1 MGFQSTQ
8 DFHSGLYVWQF
19 DSLDVFSKG
28 GFRYSLLIAI
38 FILNLHSG
46 YDHYWEIRC
55 QSDSSSAFAPVL
67 LAYSDGGLV
76 SVDLETS
83 PVIYHY
89 SRRLV

>member
-8 DFHSGLYVWQF
+8 DFYSGLYVWQF

-38 FILNLHSG
+38 FILDLHSG
-46 YDHYWEIRC
+46 HDYCWEIRC
-55 QSDSSSAFAPVL
+55 QSDSSSTRVAVF

-83 PVIYHY
+83 PVIYHH
-89 SRRLV
+89 SGRLV

>member
-8 DFHSGLYVWQF
+8 DFNSGLYVWQF
-19 DSLDVFSKG
+19 DSLNVFSKG

-38 FILNLHSG
+38 FILDLHSG
-46 YDHYWEIRC
+46 HDYCWEIRY
-55 QSDSSSAFAPVL
+55 QSDSSSTFASVF

-83 PVIYHY
+83 PVIYHH
-89 SRRLV
+89 SRKLV

>member
-8 DFHSGLYVWQF
+8 DFNSGLYVWQF
-19 DSLDVFSKG
+19 DSLNVFSKG

-38 FILNLHSG
+38 FILDLHSG
-46 YDHYWEIRC
+46 HDYCWEIRC
-55 QSDSSSAFAPVL
+55 QSDSSSTRVAVF

-83 PVIYHY
+83 PVIYHH
-89 SRRLV
+89 SGRLG